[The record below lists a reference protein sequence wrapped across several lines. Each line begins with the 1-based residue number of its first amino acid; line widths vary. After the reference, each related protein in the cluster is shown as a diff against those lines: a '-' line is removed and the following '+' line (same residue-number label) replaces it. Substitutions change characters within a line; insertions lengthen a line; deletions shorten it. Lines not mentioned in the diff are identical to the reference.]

1 MLATEDGDDQ
11 DQQHTID
18 LRVKNLILQNFNT
31 SKSYYNYAEKSNSN
45 IKQTT
50 TYLHFLRKTRRK
62 NTNQR
67 FKALWPAK
75 KTRQCQTLNAFYQT
89 LLVKPSTLARAAEM
103 SVGARIISNTHII
116 NNQLD
121 YRGAWSCREM
131 KEEREYERYKKETSF
146 IQQTAKVK
154 NKENLYSR
162 HNVSAT
168 YDRKLQACEVK
179 AQFKYSCIVKSC
191 NCRKSYFRSRS
202 DASKRGRFF
211 WKDIRKSCLS
221 RSNNRATNGSFHR
234 RSHINERLCT
244 RKKRRLRRRRKRK
257 ELNIEIFEDHLINKR
272 FYEQLTTTTNLALVV
287 TSNATEFHKS
297 ALIHSQQAQIKRSPT
312 KTTEEATIH
321 ATATHNN
328 TPTCASTVA
337 QLAKAS
343 CIKSIIKNHLL
354 PATASLPKKVIHSHE
369 SSNKNSCNNNVI
381 GVQQHVASSNRLATI
396 KACHA
401 STKFEMSTTASSMAR
416 SSSTSTAHPAALAIR
431 LPAFYAVTTLRLFL
445 TTLTTLIA
453 SSTPTTFTTT
463 KYSWLFL
470 WIYVNLTARVAL
482 AGYHEKRLLHDLLDP
497 YNTLERPVLNESDPL
512 QLSFGLTLMQ
522 IIDVD
527 EKNQL
532 LVTNVWLK
540 LEWNDMNLRWN
551 TSDYGGVKDLR
562 IPPHRIW
569 KPDVLMYNS
578 ADEGFDGTYQTNV
591 VVRNNG
597 SCLYV
602 PPGIFKSTCKIDIT
616 WFPFDDQRCEMK
628 FGSWTYDGFQLD
640 LQLQDETGGDISSYV
655 LNGEWE
661 LLGVPGKRNEIYYNC
676 CPEPYIDITFAI
688 IIRRRTLYYFFNL
701 IIPCV
706 LIASMALLGFTL
718 PPDSGEKLSL
728 GVTILLSLTV
738 FLNMVAETM
747 PATSDAVPL
756 LGTYFNCIMF
766 MVASSVVSTI
776 LILNY
781 HHRNADTHEMSEWI
795 RIVFL
800 CWLPWIL
807 RMSRPGRPLILEF
820 PTTPCSD
827 TSSERKHQILSDV
840 ELKER
845 SSKSLLANVLDIDDD
860 FRHNCRPMTPAGTLP
875 HNPAF
880 YRTVYGQG
888 DDGSIGPIGSTRMPD
903 AVTHHTCIKS
913 ATEYELGLI
922 LKEIRFI
929 TDQLRKEDEEND
941 IANDWKF
948 AAMVV
953 DRLCLIIFT
962 MFTILATIAV
972 LLSAPHI
979 IVS

>member
-1 MLATEDGDDQ
+1 MKNAQLKLSEVDDDELWLQ
-11 DQQHTID
+11 QQQHQKQQQQQ
-18 LRVKNLILQNFNT
+18 LVFRLAHNT
-31 SKSYYNYAEKSNSN
+31 NNQLTQQQLKSLSTKHHRSCSSNSN
-45 IKQTT
+45 SNN
-50 TYLHFLRKTRRK
+50 
-62 NTNQR
+62 NT
-67 FKALWPAK
+67 
-75 KTRQCQTLNAFYQT
+75 
-89 LLVKPSTLARAAEM
+89 TLATAAATTNPQHVVSVSSESARQYNARALQQQQ
-103 SVGARIISNTHII
+103 RQQQQ
-116 NNQLD
+116 QLD
-121 YRGAWSCREM
+121 SNM
-131 KEEREYERYKKETSF
+131 
-146 IQQTAKVK
+146 
-154 NKENLYSR
+154 L
-162 HNVSAT
+162 SAARAGR
-168 YDRKLQACEVK
+168 DQATH
-179 AQFKYSCIVKSC
+179 
-191 NCRKSYFRSRS
+191 
-202 DASKRGRFF
+202 
-211 WKDIRKSCLS
+211 
-221 RSNNRATNGSFHR
+221 TN
-234 RSHINERLCT
+234 IRLCA
-244 RKKRRLRRRRKRK
+244 RKRQRLRRRRKRK
-257 ELNIEIFEDHLINKR
+257 P
-272 FYEQLTTTTNLALVV
+272 TAAAAAV
-287 TSNATEFHKS
+287 TAAATFSNSNSNQST
-297 ALIHSQQAQIKRSPT
+297 
-312 KTTEEATIH
+312 
-321 ATATHNN
+321 TATYWLERSSNSNSINLFHGLW
-328 TPTCASTVA
+328 PISVGIVL
-337 QLAKAS
+337 QL
-343 CIKSIIKNHLL
+343 LL
-354 PATASLPKKVIHSHE
+354 PALRLWQMQLQL
-369 SSNKNSCNNNVI
+369 
-381 GVQQHVASSNRLATI
+381 QQRAATVLRAI
-396 KACHA
+396 AN
-401 STKFEMSTTASSMAR
+401 STTAIISYANAIGMQLLHSWKRIRNTNSSNNNN
-416 SSSTSTAHPAALAIR
+416 SSSGNSSNNNNSSSSA
-431 LPAFYAVTTLRLFL
+431 TLLINGLNKHSWIFL
-445 TTLTTLIA
+445 LI
-453 SSTPTTFTTT
+453 
-463 KYSWLFL
+463 YL
-470 WIYVNLTARVAL
+470 NLSAKVCL

-860 FRHNCRPMTPAGTLP
+860 FRHNCRPMTPGGTLP

-913 ATEYELGLI
+913 STEYELGLI

-929 TDQLRKEDEEND
+929 TDQLRKEDEDND

>member
-1 MLATEDGDDQ
+1 MKNAQLKLTEVDDDELWLAVR
-11 DQQHTID
+11 
-18 LRVKNLILQNFNT
+18 LPT
-31 SKSYYNYAEKSNSN
+31 SSTSSSNSN
-45 IKQTT
+45 SNNWAPQQQQSRSLSTK
-50 TYLHFLRKTRRK
+50 HRSNVGR
-62 NTNQR
+62 NQQAER
-67 FKALWPAK
+67 
-75 KTRQCQTLNAFYQT
+75 TGHH
-89 LLVKPSTLARAAEM
+89 VARATSSHVSRNEQHLQLDSNMLSPQTDGAATQQPTNIRL
-103 SVGARIISNTHII
+103 GAR
-116 NNQLD
+116 
-121 YRGAWSCREM
+121 
-131 KEEREYERYKKETSF
+131 
-146 IQQTAKVK
+146 
-154 NKENLYSR
+154 
-162 HNVSAT
+162 
-168 YDRKLQACEVK
+168 
-179 AQFKYSCIVKSC
+179 
-191 NCRKSYFRSRS
+191 
-202 DASKRGRFF
+202 KRQ
-211 WKDIRKSCLS
+211 
-221 RSNNRATNGSFHR
+221 
-234 RSHINERLCT
+234 
-244 RKKRRLRRRRKRK
+244 RLRRRRKRK
-257 ELNIEIFEDHLINKR
+257 PASASASAATAAETAATPSE
-272 FYEQLTTTTNLALVV
+272 A
-287 TSNATEFHKS
+287 NATL
-297 ALIHSQQAQIKRSPT
+297 A
-312 KTTEEATIH
+312 TTATISNSNSSNSSSNLCPTATYMQCRTSDNKLCQRRSRQDLSTATVSCLLLLQLQLQH
-321 ATATHNN
+321 RATLLLRGIARGATAIIGYLGRFATQQRNHRSN
-328 TPTCASTVA
+328 TC
-337 QLAKAS
+337 
-343 CIKSIIKNHLL
+343 
-354 PATASLPKKVIHSHE
+354 HS
-369 SSNKNSCNNNVI
+369 SSN
-381 GVQQHVASSNRLATI
+381 
-396 KACHA
+396 
-401 STKFEMSTTASSMAR
+401 
-416 SSSTSTAHPAALAIR
+416 SSSSGSGTQIINGLNKHSWI
-431 LPAFYAVTTLRLFL
+431 FL
-445 TTLTTLIA
+445 LI
-453 SSTPTTFTTT
+453 
-463 KYSWLFL
+463 YL
-470 WIYVNLTARVAL
+470 NLSAKVCL

-860 FRHNCRPMTPAGTLP
+860 FRHNCRPMTPGGTLP

-913 ATEYELGLI
+913 STEYELGLI

-929 TDQLRKEDEEND
+929 TDQLRKDDECND